1 MRRKLI
7 ILSVT
12 LLLTLAIGA
21 ILNIKVT
28 TSQGINFRVSKIE
41 LPLYLKVLNFF
52 DRHFNYMWLAKRI
65 TQNLDTKE
73 EKVFKLF
80 KWTHETIQPQPAKL
94 PIMDDHVWNVYVR
107 GYGVSDHY
115 HDLFSTLCN
124 YIGIP
129 GIFLKIKAK
138 DSGNLLDLSFV
149 KIGND
154 WIVFD
159 PYRGVY
165 FLNKLGEW
173 ATLEEI
179 NEQNWKLAKLGSIE
193 ISDSFYT
200 HVTGEISD
208 SFYRPY
214 FEAMP
219 DIEAVSLTRTN
230 IQSPINRL
238 QFQLKQWISGRE
250 TFVGRAGI
258 VTN

>member
-21 ILNIKVT
+21 ILNTKVY
-28 TSQGINFRVSKIE
+28 TSQGINYRVSKIE

-52 DRHFNYMWLAKRI
+52 DRHFNYMWLAKHV

-80 KWTHETIQPQPAKL
+80 QWTHETIQPQPAKL

-107 GYGVSDHY
+107 GYGVNDHY

-129 GIFLKIKAK
+129 GIVLKIKAK
-138 DSGNLLDLSFV
+138 DSGNLLGLSFV

-165 FLNKLGEW
+165 FLNKFGEW

-193 ISDSFYT
+193 ISDSFY
-200 HVTGEISD
+200 
-208 SFYRPY
+208 RPY
-214 FEAMP
+214 FEAIP
-219 DIEAVSLTRTN
+219 DIEAVGLTRTN
-230 IQSPINRL
+230 IQSPIHRL
-238 QFQLKQWISGRE
+238 QWQLKQWIFGRE

>member
-7 ILSVT
+7 ILSFT
-12 LLLTLAIGA
+12 LSLTIAIGVV
-21 ILNIKVT
+21 LNTKVT
-28 TSQGINFRVSKIE
+28 TSQGINFRVSNIE

-52 DRHFNYMWLAKRI
+52 DRHFNYMWLAKHV

-80 KWTHETIQPQPAKL
+80 QWTHETIQRQPAEL

-107 GYGVSDHY
+107 GYGVSDNY

-124 YIGIP
+124 YIEAP
-129 GIFLKIKAK
+129 SFFLHIKAK
-138 DSGNLLDLSFV
+138 NFVNTIGLSFV

-193 ISDSFYT
+193 ISDSLYT

-219 DIEAVSLTRTN
+219 DIEAVSLTRSN

>member
-1 MRRKLI
+1 MRRKLL
-7 ILSVT
+7 ILTVT

-21 ILNIKVT
+21 VLNINVT
-28 TSQGINFRVSKIE
+28 TSQGINYRVSKIE

-107 GYGVSDHY
+107 GYGVSDNY

-124 YIGIP
+124 YIGTP
-129 GIFLKIKAK
+129 GVFLKIKAK
-138 DSGNLLDLSFV
+138 DSENLLELSFV

-173 ATLEEI
+173 ATLKEI
-179 NEQNWKLAKLGSIE
+179 NEQNWKLAKLGSI
-193 ISDSFYT
+193 
-200 HVTGEISD
+200 EISD

-219 DIEAVSLTRTN
+219 DIEAVSLTRSN
-230 IQSPINRL
+230 IQSPIHRL
-238 QFQLKQWISGRE
+238 QWQLKQWISGRE
-250 TFVGRAGI
+250 TFVERAGL

>member
-7 ILSVT
+7 IISVA

-21 ILNIKVT
+21 ILNIKVY
-28 TSQGINFRVSKIE
+28 TSQGINYRVSKIE

-52 DRHFNYMWLAKRI
+52 DRHFNYMWLAKHV

-80 KWTHETIQPQPAKL
+80 QWTHETIQPQPAKL

-107 GYGVSDHY
+107 GYGVSDNY

-124 YIGIP
+124 YIEVP
-129 GIFLKIKAK
+129 GFFLKIEAK
-138 DSGNLLDLSFV
+138 GSGNLLGLSFV

-165 FLNKLGEW
+165 FLNKFGEW
-173 ATLEEI
+173 ATLEDI
-179 NEQNWKLAKLGSIE
+179 NEHNWKLAKLGSIE
-193 ISDSFYT
+193 ISDSFYRT
-200 HVTGEISD
+200 
-208 SFYRPY
+208 Y

-219 DIEAVSLTRTN
+219 DIEAVGLTRAN
-230 IQSPINRL
+230 IQSPIHRL
-238 QFQLKQWISGRE
+238 QWQFKQWISGGKSFFE
-250 TFVGRAGI
+250 RAGL
-258 VTN
+258 VAN